1 MLFAIILIVMIAA
14 IVFFHFL
21 QGFFSA
27 TLSAI
32 FAIIAAVFAVSY
44 HEMIVEKFLGGRMAD
59 EAHALV
65 LLGMFMVIYLGLRT
79 IFDSLVPGNLQLPVG
94 LDKAGAVV
102 MGLVAAIFA
111 TGVVAIAAQELPL
124 APDIAGYTR
133 YRVEDTHPVVI
144 PLPQNLN
151 GTVWDE
157 LSTSTPGQLGDKGET
172 GAGLPIISVD
182 DIVIKTV
189 QALGST
195 DGALDNGNPIQQF
208 HPNFLDELF
217 AQRLGTE
224 TGTSRVAMNIPD
236 KHLEAVKVLG
246 LYDLKNNIEQ
256 ADAWFTKPR
265 KAKLQMPIK
274 PDRGQMFLVVRVMF
288 SREAADKDQLVR
300 FSPATARLVVPPA
313 RAVTE
318 DQPWQD
324 VYPIG
329 TLDNDDNKLFLDKAD
344 DFLFVST
351 KEADHGADLV
361 YLVDAKQFEKQAPSG
376 AFIEVKRLGRVALG
390 GMKVQPRIAP
400 NKDVS
405 VMRPETIGAP
415 PESDQNAQATEGRGQ
430 PQPQPEQP
438 QPGQPSAAFQVTA
451 SGVSTTLPT
460 AIKNPGGA
468 PTGELVRVPGGSV
481 AFDGNAIKNAD
492 LDSTKA
498 DQAGGT
504 ANQIFVP
511 QGQKAIEITGTPA
524 ASAPWGP
531 VAETEQYE
539 VVDSTGKHLQPY
551 GVFVLYNS
559 GADKILFRYTS
570 DTSISGKAPP
580 DANGKPSQ
588 VVLIYLVPDG
598 TTISEFDDHGQKAH
612 DENLSA
618 K

>member
-1 MLFAIILIVMIAA
+1 MLLIGA
-14 IVFFHFL
+14 IVFFHYL

-44 HEMIVEKFLGGRMAD
+44 HETIVERFLGGRMAD

-65 LLGMFMVIYLGLRT
+65 LLFLFLLIYAVLR
-79 IFDSLVPGNLQLPVG
+79 IVFDSLVPGNLRLPVG
-94 LDKAGAVV
+94 VDKVGAAA
-102 MGLVAAIFA
+102 MGLIAGIFA
-111 TGVVAIAAQELPL
+111 TGIVAIAAQEFPFG
-124 APDIAGYTR
+124 PDIAGYTR
-133 YRVEDTHPVVI
+133 FRVEDARPVVI

-157 LSTSTPGQLGDKGET
+157 LSTTIPGQLGDKGES
-172 GAGLPIISVD
+172 GAGVPIISVD
-182 DIVIKTV
+182 DIVVKTV
-189 QALGST
+189 QALSNT
-195 DGALDNGNPIQQF
+195 DGALDNGNPLQQF

-217 AQRLGTE
+217 AQRLGME
-224 TGTSRVAMNIPD
+224 TGAARVALDLPD

-246 LYDLKNNIEQ
+246 LYYLKGNIEE

-265 KAKLQMPIK
+265 KSALQMPVRPK
-274 PDRGQMFLVVRVMF
+274 GNEMLLVVRVMF
-288 SREAADKDQLVR
+288 SRDAADKDQLVR
-300 FSPATARLVVPPA
+300 FGPGSARLVVPPS
-313 RAVTE
+313 RALAE

-324 VYPIG
+324 LYPVG
-329 TLDNDDNKLFLDKAD
+329 TLDTDDNKLFLDKAD

-351 KEADHGADLV
+351 KAGDHGADLV

-390 GMKVQPRIAP
+390 GMKVQLRITP
-400 NKDVS
+400 DKDVN

-415 PESDQNAQATEGRGQ
+415 PEADQNAPEQRGQ
-430 PQPQPEQP
+430 PPQQPAPEQP
-438 QPGQPSAAFQVTA
+438 QPGQQAGAFQV
-451 SGVSTTLPT
+451 SGAAVSTNLPV

-468 PTGELVRVPGGSV
+468 PTGELLRVPGGSA

-492 LDSTKA
+492 LDSTRNE
-498 DQAGGT
+498 QAGGN

-511 QGQKAIEITGTPA
+511 QGQKAIEVTGTPA
-524 ASAPWGP
+524 AGAPWGP

-539 VVDSTGKHLQPY
+539 LVDSTGKHLQPY
-551 GVFVLYNS
+551 GVFVLYSS
-559 GADKILFRYTS
+559 GADKVLFRYTS

-580 DANGKPSQ
+580 DANGKPTQ
-588 VVLIYLVPDG
+588 VILIYLVPDG
-598 TTISEFDDHGQKAH
+598 TTITEFDDHGQKAH
-612 DENLSA
+612 DANVTA